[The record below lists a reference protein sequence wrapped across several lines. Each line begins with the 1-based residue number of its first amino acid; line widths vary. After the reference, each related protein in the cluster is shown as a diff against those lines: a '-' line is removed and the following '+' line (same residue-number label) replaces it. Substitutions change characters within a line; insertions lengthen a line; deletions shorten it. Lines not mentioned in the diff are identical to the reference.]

1 VNTDW
6 TAGFAF
12 IALEN
17 KPHALKPLFRN

>member
-17 KPHALKPLFRN
+17 KTHALKPLFRN